1 MRIGQPQL
9 PNAQAGDAF
18 DLALVRALHDT
29 LRSIINQLNALS
41 DGTGSANTTAR
52 TSPPTGGTY
61 AAGDFIRNSAP
72 TAGGVFGWVCVAKG
86 TPGVWK
92 AVLIQA

>member
-52 TSPPTGGTY
+52 TKQGYFGPTS
-61 AAGDFIRNSAP
+61 R
-72 TAGGVFGWVCVAKG
+72 
-86 TPGVWK
+86 
-92 AVLIQA
+92 